1 MTKKQ
6 RKHCATILLWYDEH
20 KRDLPWRR
28 TRDPYRILVSEVM
41 LQQTQVSRVIEKYNA
56 FLRAFPNTKQLAE
69 ARTADVITAWKG
81 LGYNR
86 RALFLQRTA
95 IAVRNDFGGRF
106 PKTREELLTL
116 PGVGAYT
123 ARAILSFAFGQST
136 PVLDTNHRKFYQ
148 KTFFGDTIQTDVK
161 LLTKAEEVVDWIET
175 EYGLSR
181 VYDWNQ
187 ALMDW
192 VSANTQDYTLPR
204 KPKKKRPIPFKDTDR
219 YIRGNIIDM
228 LRETQKIGIAT
239 LRRIYSDIDDDR
251 FTRIIENLKK
261 DQLIVQEK
269 RSIVLPT

>member
-6 RKHCATILLWYDEH
+6 QQHCAMILAWYDIH
-20 KRDLPWRR
+20 QRDLPWRR
-28 TRDPYRILVSEVM
+28 TRNPYNILVSEVM
-41 LQQTQVSRVIEKYNA
+41 LQQTQVSRVVEKYKA
-56 FLRAFPNTKQLAE
+56 FLQAFPNTKQLAE

-95 IAVRNDFGGRF
+95 LAVREQYGGRF
-106 PKTREELLTL
+106 PQTREALKTL
-116 PGVGAYT
+116 PGVGEYT

-148 KTFFGDTIQTDVK
+148 KTFFADDIRTDAE
-161 LLTKAEEVVDWIET
+161 LLTTAEDVVEWIET
-175 EYGLSR
+175 TYGVSR

-192 VSANTQDYTLPR
+192 VSAHTQDYIL
-204 KPKKKRPIPFKDTDR
+204 PKKPQKKKTIPFKDTDR
-219 YIRGNIIDM
+219 FIRGNIIDI
-228 LRETQKIGIAT
+228 LRESSKIGIGS
-239 LRRIYSDIDDDR
+239 LRNAYPDITDER
-251 FTRIIENLKK
+251 FYAIIEKLEK

-269 RSIVLPT
+269 RSIVLPL